1 MTADEIRADLRWYAE
16 SNNRIQRE
24 PTLSAA
30 QDTIRYEDGEALA
43 ELGIESRGFFLLL
56 VAEAL
61 P

>member
-30 QDTIRYEDGEALA
+30 QDMISYEDGETLA
-43 ELGIESRGFFLLL
+43 DLDIESRAFFLLL
-56 VAEAL
+56 VAEAM
-61 P
+61 